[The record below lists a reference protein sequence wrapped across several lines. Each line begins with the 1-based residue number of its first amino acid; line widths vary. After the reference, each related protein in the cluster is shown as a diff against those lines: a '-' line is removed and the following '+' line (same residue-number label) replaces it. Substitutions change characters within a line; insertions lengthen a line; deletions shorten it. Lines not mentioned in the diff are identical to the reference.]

1 MGIKNGQEA
10 GTLLVTEG
18 LTAAA
23 GDASITEWFE
33 FLGTANIAIW
43 GAGTGT
49 VIIERSFDGG
59 ATAIPLTNLG
69 AAVSFTGPASE
80 IIFNREPGVLHRFRR
95 TVATAGTMSVRASQ

>member
-1 MGIKNGQEA
+1 MGIKNGQEM

-18 LTAAA
+18 LTSAS
-23 GDASITEWFE
+23 GDASTTEWFE

-49 VIIERSFDGG
+49 VIVERSFDGG
-59 ATAIPLTNLG
+59 TTAIPLTNLG